1 MFQID
6 ESTESLHGASSSRDP
21 GLAHHATPE
30 PRQISVIGC
39 GHVGLVLAAGL
50 ADMGHRVIGVDV
62 SETLVAELCAG
73 ILRIQE
79 PGLADLVA
87 DGVASGRLLFTTS
100 YAYAVPH
107 ADVIFLAVDTPQT
120 LAGPPAPRK
129 NRGATRS
136 V

>member
-6 ESTESLHGASSSRDP
+6 ESTESLHGAASSRDP
-21 GLAHHATPE
+21 GLAHRASPE
-30 PRQISVIGC
+30 PRQISVIGCGHVGLVPPPAPRQMSVIGC

-62 SETLVAELCAG
+62 SETLVTELCAG

-79 PGLADLVA
+79 PGLAELVGE
-87 DGVASGRLLFTTS
+87 GVASGRLLFTTS

-107 ADVIFLAVDTPQT
+107 ADVIFL
-120 LAGPPAPRK
+120 
-129 NRGATRS
+129 
-136 V
+136 